1 MKRAKVNFLVDGP
14 CPFINTAIQMKL
26 GLRCIVTVNFSVST
40 KTTCC
45 MSKVSQFSIALTHG
59 VLIEF
64 MTNYTMMQNYP
75 NPLHLHAIKAIWPK
89 SYCDRENAT
98 GF

>member
-1 MKRAKVNFLVDGP
+1 MKFV
-14 CPFINTAIQMKL
+14 
-26 GLRCIVTVNFSVST
+26 LRCIVTGNFSVST
-40 KTTCC
+40 KTGC
-45 MSKVSQFSIALTHG
+45 MAKVSQFSLALTHG

-89 SYCDRENAT
+89 SYCDSANAT
-98 GF
+98 RF

>member
-1 MKRAKVNFLVDGP
+1 MKF
-14 CPFINTAIQMKL
+14 
-26 GLRCIVTVNFSVST
+26 GLRCIATGNFSVST
-40 KTTCC
+40 KTCC
-45 MSKVSQFSIALTHG
+45 MSKVSQFNLVLINC

-64 MTNYTMMQNYP
+64 MTNYTMRQNYP

>member
-1 MKRAKVNFLVDGP
+1 MKRAKVNFLVDGL
-14 CPFINTAIQMKL
+14 CPFINTAIQMKFV
-26 GLRCIVTVNFSVST
+26 LRCIVTGNFSAST

-45 MSKVSQFSIALTHG
+45 MSKVSQFIHG

-64 MTNYTMMQNYP
+64 MTNYTMRQNYP